1 MYDYIQYVKNYKT
14 QVVIPLNLCLTKTFL
29 CKATSTL
36 KHFHYKKN
44 SSIIGEIFSTHHQN
58 IHLRKYSQETDF
70 ALNHFI

>member
-36 KHFHYKKN
+36 EDFHYKTK
-44 SSIIGEIFSTHHQN
+44 IVLLLEKFSVHT
-58 IHLRKYSQETDF
+58 IKIST
-70 ALNHFI
+70 